1 MSSTTTR
8 FSDIEVGTHAQAC
21 ISRLNA
27 HYCSAIDNGDLE
39 RWPTF
44 FADDCTYRILTRAD
58 FDAGRD
64 FGIWFCNTRGML
76 LDRVSSIQSVNVFE
90 PHVYRHVI
98 SPTEIV
104 GVDTDGTIRCETSYM
119 VVRTGYEGSMV
130 VFSAGRY
137 VDAVSIEGDAALLR
151 ERTVVT
157 DSCRYDTLVA
167 LPL

>member
-1 MSSTTTR
+1 MSSTTR
-8 FSDIEVGTHAQAC
+8 FPEIEVDAHVSVC

-27 HYCSAIDNGDLE
+27 HYCSAIDNGDLDS
-39 RWPTF
+39 WPTF
-44 FADDCTYRILTRAD
+44 FTDDCTYRILTRAD

-90 PHVYRHVI
+90 PHVYRHVVG
-98 SPTEIV
+98 PTEIV
-104 GVDTDGTIRCETSYM
+104 GVEDGVIRCETSYM
-119 VVRTGYEGSMV
+119 VVRTGYEGAMV

-137 VDAVSIEGDAALLR
+137 IDAIEIAGRRELLR

-157 DSCRYDTLVA
+157 ASCRYDTLVA

>member
-8 FSDIEVGTHAQAC
+8 YAEIEVGVHATAC
-21 ISRLNA
+21 IGRMNA
-27 HYCSAIDNGDLE
+27 HYCSAIDNGALE
-39 RWPTF
+39 QWPGF
-44 FADDCTYRILTRAD
+44 FTDDCTYRILTRAD
-58 FDAGRD
+58 FEAGRD

-76 LDRVSSIQSVNVFE
+76 LDRVSSIRSVNVFE

-104 GVDTDGTIRCETSYM
+104 GVDEDGVIRCETSYM
-119 VVRTGYEGSMV
+119 IVRTGYEGEMV

-137 VDAVSIEGDAALLR
+137 VDAVMIEGSRALLR